1 MATLTDELA
10 AEYRVLKQGC
20 GLIDRSERGKLALTG
35 TERKSFLA
43 GQVTNDIEGLT
54 PGSGCY
60 AAFLTHKGKMLGDLR
75 VLDVDDGDGEAEL
88 LLDTERGTLQALFDL
103 VRRFK
108 IGYDVD
114 LHKRTVQR
122 GLLSL
127 IGPEARAIAGAEA
140 VPVDEHA
147 HRPGEVDGH
156 PVRLIATDL
165 GIDVLCDADATADV
179 RGALITA
186 GAIPV
191 SEDGAEILRV
201 ESGRPRYGFDVDDS
215 TIPQE
220 AGLNDRAVSFT
231 KGCYVGQET
240 VARLFYRG
248 KPNRHLRGLKLSEPV
263 PAGAEL
269 RLGERVVGTVRS
281 SLVSPT
287 LGPIALA
294 LVRREA
300 VVGDTLDVAGG
311 ASAFDKQSH
320 RLVSL
325 DGACLDVIQGSL
337 PPQGRH
343 GQRRD
348 RDDVLG
354 AQAQRPLA
362 RADAGVDEQAPAVLL
377 DQSAG
382 VAVAEPRRDRPLA
395 QDGDVELTGVGVATG
410 AILLGLWLI
419 RQ

>member
-1 MATLTDELA
+1 MATLTDDLA
-10 AEYRVLKQGC
+10 GEYRVLKQGC

-35 TERKSFLA
+35 DGRKSFLA

-75 VLDVDDGDGEAEL
+75 VLDVEDDGADEPEPTL
-88 LLDTERGTLQALFDL
+88 LLDTDRATLQALFDL

-108 IGYDVD
+108 IGYDVE

-127 IGPEARAIAGAEA
+127 AGPGARAIARAEA

-147 HRPGEVDGH
+147 HRPGEIAGH
-156 PVRLIATDL
+156 PVRLIATDR
-165 GIDVLCDADATADV
+165 GIDVLCASEATDDV
-179 RGALITA
+179 RAALIDA
-186 GAIPV
+186 GATPV
-191 SEDGAEILRV
+191 SEDAAEILRV
-201 ESGRPRYGFDVDDS
+201 ESGRPRYGVDVDDS

-220 AGLNDRAVSFT
+220 AGLNARAVSFT

-248 KPNRHLRGLKLSEPV
+248 KPNRHLRGLLLSEPV
-263 PAGAEL
+263 AAGAEL
-269 RLGERVVGTVRS
+269 RLGEKVVGKLAS

-300 VVGDTLDVAGG
+300 APGDTLDVAGG
-311 ASAFDKQSH
+311 AT
-320 RLVSL
+320 
-325 DGACLDVIQGSL
+325 
-337 PPQGRH
+337 
-343 GQRRD
+343 
-348 RDDVLG
+348 
-354 AQAQRPLA
+354 A
-362 RADAGVDEQAPAVLL
+362 RV
-377 DQSAG
+377 
-382 VAVAEPRRDRPLA
+382 
-395 QDGDVELTGVGVATG
+395 VELPFAVSD
-410 AILLGLWLI
+410 
-419 RQ
+419 